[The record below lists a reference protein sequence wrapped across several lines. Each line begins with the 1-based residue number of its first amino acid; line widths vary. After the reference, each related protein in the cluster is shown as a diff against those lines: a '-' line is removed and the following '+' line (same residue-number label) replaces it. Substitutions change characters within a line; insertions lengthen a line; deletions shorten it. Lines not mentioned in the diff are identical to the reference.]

1 MCISSSSSHDFRW
14 NHLACSSASKTT
26 QKVNQTN
33 HKWACKQKYGDGL
46 RSATG
51 EWFIKHNQGR
61 WAPEADQEGESE
73 SISKS
78 SFRRYNFTTKR
89 INSNRLLPGTYFDQ
103 NHLDCRAKICEEPC
117 HVHVEVVYIF
127 SSCSLKL
134 ASSQHLV
141 QAATAKGKHSGVADD
156 DPSWLN
162 LLDSLEISLLSEE
175 AASFADRIE
184 STQATSAFCSERH
197 SFWQAVGSVSLPLAT
212 SPDSPENGKTGEV
225 SWSWTSWCWDSSTS
239 LPEEGGLLRGHNI
252 TAVVQTRTKT
262 FYDGFNRFTTF
273 ISVILVLQN
282 TWRRYGRQRCGLVII
297 VKTSW

>member
-1 MCISSSSSHDFRW
+1 
-14 NHLACSSASKTT
+14 
-26 QKVNQTN
+26 
-33 HKWACKQKYGDGL
+33 
-46 RSATG
+46 
-51 EWFIKHNQGR
+51 
-61 WAPEADQEGESE
+61 
-73 SISKS
+73 
-78 SFRRYNFTTKR
+78 
-89 INSNRLLPGTYFDQ
+89 
-103 NHLDCRAKICEEPC
+103 
-117 HVHVEVVYIF
+117 VVYIF

-225 SWSWTSWCWDSSTS
+225 S
-239 LPEEGGLLRGHNI
+239 
-252 TAVVQTRTKT
+252 
-262 FYDGFNRFTTF
+262 
-273 ISVILVLQN
+273 
-282 TWRRYGRQRCGLVII
+282 
-297 VKTSW
+297 